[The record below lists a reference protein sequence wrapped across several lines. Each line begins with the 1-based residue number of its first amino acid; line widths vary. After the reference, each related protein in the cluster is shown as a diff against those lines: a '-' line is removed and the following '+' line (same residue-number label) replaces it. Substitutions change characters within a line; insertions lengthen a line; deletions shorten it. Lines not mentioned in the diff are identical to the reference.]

1 MENVLS
7 NINLQVNSKLYLKNP
22 KTSDLGRKIVKGSV
36 DLIDEL
42 GFENFTF
49 KKLALKISTTEASVY
64 RYFENKNMILLYL
77 INWYWLW
84 LEYRIIFY
92 TANIECP
99 KERLSRSIDII
110 SETVKHQT
118 GSSEIHAEKLNRIII
133 SESSKAYL
141 TKHIDEQNRYG
152 FFADYK
158 RLVNRISDM
167 ILEINKKYKYPHMLV
182 STVIEG
188 IHFQRFFANHLP
200 KLTDVVK
207 GEDAVSI
214 FYKDLLLK
222 AIKNGR

>member
-7 NINLQVNSKLYLKNP
+7 NINLQVNPKLYLKNP
-22 KTSDLGRKIVKGSV
+22 ETSELGRKIIRGSV

-49 KKLALKISTTEASVY
+49 KKLAIKISTTEASVY

-92 TANIECP
+92 TANIDCA

-118 GSSEIHAEKLNRIII
+118 GNPEINEDKLNRIII

-152 FFADYK
+152 FYSDYK
-158 RLVNRISDM
+158 RLVNRLSSM
-167 ILEINKKYKYPHMLV
+167 VLEVNSNYKYPNMLV
-182 STVIEG
+182 STIIEG

-200 KLTDVVK
+200 KLTDILK
-207 GEDAVSI
+207 GEDAVSV
-214 FYKDLLLK
+214 FYKELLIK
-222 AIKNGR
+222 AIKNGH